1 MHKGTHHDPSTGGLR
16 QEDRETEVK
25 LDYTIN
31 LKKKK
36 KTEGR
41 REKESGKRD
50 KYTGRLNVTKERLQV
65 TQVLC
70 DNGTFET

>member
-1 MHKGTHHDPSTGGLR
+1 MRTGKPKPGR
-16 QEDRETEVK
+16 ITQQIPR
-25 LDYTIN
+25 
-31 LKKKK
+31 

-50 KYTGRLNVTKERLQV
+50 KYTGRLNVMKERLQV

-70 DNGTFET
+70 DKGTFKTSKKTQRGHDKCWKCPS